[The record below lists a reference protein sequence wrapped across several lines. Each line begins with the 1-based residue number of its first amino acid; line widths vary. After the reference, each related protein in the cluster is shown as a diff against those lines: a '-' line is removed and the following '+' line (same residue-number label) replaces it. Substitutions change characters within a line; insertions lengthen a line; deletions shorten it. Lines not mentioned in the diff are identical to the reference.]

1 MAEGRERER
10 QLGHCDWVCDNYIL
24 LTVFTCAGQS
34 PPQAIIE
41 DQTLHPRAAPWRQW
55 QDVSAVSALCQ
66 RVTNQKDNWQ
76 LSRQQLP
83 ARSRAGAGAG
93 AGAGVAEAFK
103 RAVSLV
109 SASCLRHHLGF
120 SRRPHTLSRHQ
131 VLLFSGY
138 LSPLFLT

>member
-1 MAEGRERER
+1 M
-10 QLGHCDWVCDNYIL
+10 
-24 LTVFTCAGQS
+24 
-34 PPQAIIE
+34 
-41 DQTLHPRAAPWRQW
+41 
-55 QDVSAVSALCQ
+55 SAVSALCQ

-93 AGAGVAEAFK
+93 VAEAFK
-103 RAVSLV
+103 RAVSRV

-138 LSPLFLT
+138 LLPLFLT